1 LTFASSAL
9 VPVESMPAVV
19 QWFADIN
26 PVTSMA
32 DATRALMLGD
42 PAGSAVLQS
51 VLWIAAM
58 LIVFVPLAV
67 RSYQRR

>member
-1 LTFASSAL
+1 
-9 VPVESMPAVV
+9 V

-26 PVTSMA
+26 PVTSVA

-51 VLWIAAM
+51 LLWIAAM

-67 RSYQRR
+67 RAYQRR